1 MTASLVLFLGSLLV
15 MMCLGV
21 PLFVTLAMAS
31 IVYML
36 ASGQTFLVMMMARR
50 IFAGINSFTLLA
62 IPLFILCGDLL
73 SSGKVSKMLIS
84 FAESLVGTMR
94 GSLAIVTTVA
104 SMFFGA
110 VSGSGVATASAI
122 GSVVAPEAEAK
133 GYDKKFI
140 AAIVATSGALGI
152 LIPPSIP
159 MVIYGAITGTSIAKL
174 LLSGI
179 GPGLMFGL
187 VICGYSYWYSRKKGY
202 EPSLKKLSLKKIY
215 EQFKKSLWALITPLI
230 ILGGIYAGIFT
241 PTEAAAVST
250 VYALF
255 ISMVVYKSITL
266 KQLPEILLKSAIT
279 NATVMLITGS
289 IVLFNWVLAREQIP
303 QALTRSILSYIH
315 SPIAFLFFTMLV
327 LLIAGMF
334 IDIPAAI
341 ILLAPLFSPVVTK
354 LGIDPVYYGAF
365 MVSNLAIGLVTP
377 PVALNLYI
385 SSMICDLN
393 FALLI
398 KEVLPLVV
406 ILLLTVASFVFLPGI
421 ITFIPKLLMG

>member
-1 MTASLVLFLGSLLV
+1 MEVSNMTASLVLFLGSLLV

-179 GPGLMFGL
+179 GPGSIPNL
-187 VICGYSYWYSRKKGY
+187 VTTGENKGA
-202 EPSLKKLSLKKIY
+202 SKII
-215 EQFKKSLWALITPLI
+215 A
-230 ILGGIYAGIFT
+230 AGI
-241 PTEAAAVST
+241 
-250 VYALF
+250 
-255 ISMVVYKSITL
+255 SINM
-266 KQLPEILLKSAIT
+266 PAINRT
-279 NATVMLITGS
+279 S
-289 IVLFNWVLAREQIP
+289 IVKKRN
-303 QALTRSILSYIH
+303 
-315 SPIAFLFFTMLV
+315 
-327 LLIAGMF
+327 
-334 IDIPAAI
+334 
-341 ILLAPLFSPVVTK
+341 
-354 LGIDPVYYGAF
+354 
-365 MVSNLAIGLVTP
+365 AIGLC
-377 PVALNLYI
+377 I
-385 SSMICDLN
+385 
-393 FALLI
+393 
-398 KEVLPLVV
+398 
-406 ILLLTVASFVFLPGI
+406 
-421 ITFIPKLLMG
+421 

>member
-1 MTASLVLFLGSLLV
+1 MEVSNMTASLVLFLGSLLV

-140 AAIVATSGALGI
+140 ASISKHAGAEI
-152 LIPPSIP
+152 SSRFIPPNTGSKHFTTFTISSGSLVLRHIGNASTP
-159 MVIYGAITGTSIAKL
+159 AKVLNRTALPSITGMPAAGPMSPSPKTAVPL
-174 LLSGI
+174 LTTATMFPLQVYSYTLSGQAWI
-179 GPGLMFGL
+179 SLHGSATPG
-187 VICGYSYWYSRKKGY
+187 V
-202 EPSLKKLSLKKIY
+202 
-215 EQFKKSLWALITPLI
+215 
-230 ILGGIYAGIFT
+230 
-241 PTEAAAVST
+241 
-250 VYALF
+250 
-255 ISMVVYKSITL
+255 
-266 KQLPEILLKSAIT
+266 
-279 NATVMLITGS
+279 
-289 IVLFNWVLAREQIP
+289 
-303 QALTRSILSYIH
+303 
-315 SPIAFLFFTMLV
+315 
-327 LLIAGMF
+327 
-334 IDIPAAI
+334 
-341 ILLAPLFSPVVTK
+341 
-354 LGIDPVYYGAF
+354 
-365 MVSNLAIGLVTP
+365 
-377 PVALNLYI
+377 
-385 SSMICDLN
+385 
-393 FALLI
+393 
-398 KEVLPLVV
+398 
-406 ILLLTVASFVFLPGI
+406 
-421 ITFIPKLLMG
+421 